1 MAIRFWTLGFEI
13 CKGINLL
20 CFKLLAG
27 QYVIAATRT
36 KTNVDTVML
45 NTDHTDIF
53 NAPNTDVIDATS
65 VIIHWK
71 SILVQNMEIGYSL
84 SCIFFNGIHFY
95 PQGMT
100 LKYCYL
106 AASRLGNLFSRIF
119 KIGAGV
125 RMCLFIN
132 LRKF

>member
-13 CKGINLL
+13 CEGINLL
-20 CFKLLAG
+20 CFKLLAC

-36 KTNVDTVML
+36 KTNAEPVML

-65 VIIHWK
+65 VSIHWK

-84 SCIFFNGIHFY
+84 SCIFFNGILFY

-106 AASRLGNLFSRIF
+106 AASHLGESFSRIY
-119 KIGAGV
+119 KMGAGV
-125 RMCLFIN
+125 RMCLFTN